1 MSKLETI
8 LEKQHIAINSD
19 GQSSFQLENLI
30 EEMSNVKTDI
40 DEQIQSRFKELMDKG
55 MYFTTSKKKKKKP
68 SKFKDDPILDKII
81 DDNDSVLT
89 KGWDGGWETDLLPLP
104 VSPNNLDKK
113 TKKFNQSARRVPDDI
128 TEVSDRLKAIQADP
142 NIQKD
147 DVLPENDELL

>member
-1 MSKLETI
+1 
-8 LEKQHIAINSD
+8 
-19 GQSSFQLENLI
+19 
-30 EEMSNVKTDI
+30 
-40 DEQIQSRFKELMDKG
+40 MDKG
-55 MYFTTSKKKKKKP
+55 MYFTTSKKKKKKT

-104 VSPNNLDKK
+104 VSPSNLDKK
-113 TKKFNQSARRVPDDI
+113 TKKFNSSARRIPDDI